1 MKYALIKD
9 GAVAQIEASMREGLV
24 EVPDHVVPGFIYS
37 QDASGKPVFTAP
49 EPPKPQ
55 PPTPEECRRLAEL
68 YVTRYFSPLELLDL
82 SVALLSGN
90 PKAKK
95 LYNDWIVPIK
105 AAALWGQSDFEGF
118 GPPPLSYAQVFDAPT
133 NKQT

>member
-9 GAVAQIEASMREGLV
+9 GVVVQIEASMRKGLV

-37 QDASGKPVFTAP
+37 KDSSGKPAFTAP

-68 YVTRYFSPLELLDL
+68 YVTQYFSPLELLDL

-90 PKAKK
+90 PKAAQI
-95 LYNDWIVPIK
+95 YNDWIMPIK
-105 AAALWGQSDFEGF
+105 AAALSGQSDFEGF
-118 GPPPLSYAQVFDAPT
+118 GPPPLSYQDVF
-133 NKQT
+133 NF